1 MLSVSSFLL
10 CYQLWD
16 KPRAVTQPTGRR
28 KGLAARVLAVLG
40 TRDNTEWVSPSRW
53 ATCTPIHPLI
63 HLAVLLPKYL
73 LGCLA
78 RIG

>member
-16 KPRAVTQPTGRR
+16 KPRAVTQPTGGR

-40 TRDNTEWVSPSRW
+40 TLDNRELGVTLSLGRLHTHPS
-53 ATCTPIHPLI
+53 THPSSCS
-63 HLAVLLPKYL
+63 A
-73 LGCLA
+73 
-78 RIG
+78 

>member
-1 MLSVSSFLL
+1 MLSASSFLL

-40 TRDNTEWVSPSRW
+40 SRYNTEWVLGHLHTHPSTHPSSCSP
-53 ATCTPIHPLI
+53 A
-63 HLAVLLPKYL
+63 
-73 LGCLA
+73 
-78 RIG
+78 